1 MLLSPDKNTDAVL
14 EFRHFNMTLTYFF
27 IINPIGVAIATALW
41 AVKKSSEYFSLNL
54 SSYFDW
60 GWGKNQKDE
69 EVWERDEILLKVDDV
84 LVERVEGHLLVVN
97 LVY

>member
-1 MLLSPDKNTDAVL
+1 MLLSPDKNTDSVF
-14 EFRHFNMTLTYFF
+14 EFRHFIMTLTYFF
-27 IINPIGVAIATALW
+27 IINPIGVAFVTALW

-54 SSYFDW
+54 NNYFDW

-69 EVWERDEILLKVDDV
+69 EVWDEILFYVDDV
-84 LVERVEGHLLVVN
+84 LVESVEGHLLVEN